1 MRNLAWLEEMYVD
14 VDRIA
19 KAFRMRMQNG
29 EETHMDEGA
38 WTLGMET
45 CLSING
51 KWVQSHYAHGI

>member
-1 MRNLAWLEEMYVD
+1 MAERMNVD

-19 KAFRMRMQNG
+19 EAFRMRMQNG
-29 EETHMDEGA
+29 KETRMDKGV

-51 KWVQSHYAHGI
+51 KWVQLHYAHRI